1 MPVIIAFATAIP
13 AAWWG
18 MNRWL
23 SNYAYGIDIGMFFLV
38 GLVLLFIVGLTI
50 SLNASRAALN
60 SPVKSLRA
68 E

>member
-1 MPVIIAFATAIP
+1 
-13 AAWWG
+13 

-23 SNYAYGIDIGMFFLV
+23 SNYAYRIDIGMFFLV